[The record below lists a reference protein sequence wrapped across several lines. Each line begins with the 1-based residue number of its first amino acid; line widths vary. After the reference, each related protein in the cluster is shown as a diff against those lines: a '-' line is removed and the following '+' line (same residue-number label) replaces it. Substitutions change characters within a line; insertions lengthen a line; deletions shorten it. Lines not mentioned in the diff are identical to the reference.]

1 MNNIII
7 DESVFIASGAQIVGS
22 VSIGKNCGVWYNAV
36 IRGDSD
42 TIIIGDN
49 TNIQD
54 LACLHVDRGHKLKIG
69 NGVTVGHSAIVHG
82 CTVGDNVIVG
92 MGAIILNDAV
102 IEDNCLIGAGAL
114 VTGKMHIPSGSMVY
128 GNPAKV
134 IRSITEAE
142 MEDIKTNA
150 KVYVEHAKKAKLEA
164 DRH

>member
-1 MNNIII
+1 MNNIKI
-7 DESVFIASGAQIVGS
+7 DKSVYVAPGAQIVGS

-42 TIIIGDN
+42 TIMIGDN

-54 LACLHVDRGHKLKIG
+54 LACLHVDRGHKLSIG
-69 NGVTVGHSAIVHG
+69 NGVTIGHSAIVHG
-82 CTVGDNVIVG
+82 CLVGDNVLIG
-92 MGAIILNDAV
+92 MGAIVMNDAV
-102 IEDNCLIGAGAL
+102 IEDNCIIGAGAL
-114 VTGKMHIPSGSMVY
+114 VTGKMSMVY

-150 KVYVEHAKKAKLEA
+150 KVYVEHAQRAKLEV
-164 DRH
+164 DSQ